1 MKYTEVMVCILIFLI
16 LALGF
21 MQGYVTFMR
30 GRQRVINSASL
41 NAKVLMLDRRIR
53 NDLNELNIPFWRNPE
68 KLENEIYELLTAKN
82 MDSELNILSCKVQQS
97 SEKDELRLI
106 VSWEYKGKSFTSE
119 QGIGERLVEK
129 NE

>member
-53 NDLNELNIPFWRNPE
+53 NDLNELNMPFWRNPE

-97 SEKDELRLI
+97 SEKDELKLI

>member
-16 LALGF
+16 LVLGF

-53 NDLNELNIPFWRNPE
+53 NDLNELNMPFWRNPE

-97 SEKDELRLI
+97 SEKDELKLI

-119 QGIGERLVEK
+119 QGIGERLVEE

>member
-16 LALGF
+16 LVLGF

-53 NDLNELNIPFWRNPE
+53 NDLNELNMPFWRNPE

-97 SEKDELRLI
+97 SEKDELKLI

>member
-16 LALGF
+16 LALDF

-97 SEKDELRLI
+97 SEKDELKLI

>member
-16 LALGF
+16 LVLGF

-30 GRQRVINSASL
+30 ERQRVINSASL

-53 NDLNELNIPFWRNPE
+53 NDLNELNMPFWRNPE

-97 SEKDELRLI
+97 SEKDELKLI

>member
-53 NDLNELNIPFWRNPE
+53 NDLNELNMPFWRNPE

-97 SEKDELRLI
+97 SEKDELKLI
-106 VSWEYKGKSFTSE
+106 VSCEYKGKSFTSE
-119 QGIGERLVEK
+119 QGIGERMVEK

>member
-53 NDLNELNIPFWRNPE
+53 NDLNELNMPFWRNPE
-68 KLENEIYELLTAKN
+68 KLENEIYE
-82 MDSELNILSCKVQQS
+82 
-97 SEKDELRLI
+97 
-106 VSWEYKGKSFTSE
+106 
-119 QGIGERLVEK
+119 
-129 NE
+129 

>member
-1 MKYTEVMVCILIFLI
+1 
-16 LALGF
+16 
-21 MQGYVTFMR
+21 
-30 GRQRVINSASL
+30 
-41 NAKVLMLDRRIR
+41 MLDRRIR
-53 NDLNELNIPFWRNPE
+53 NDLNELNMPFWRNPE

-97 SEKDELRLI
+97 SEKDELKLI

>member
-30 GRQRVINSASL
+30 GRQRFINSASL

-53 NDLNELNIPFWRNPE
+53 NDLNELNMPFWRNPA

-82 MDSELNILSCKVQQS
+82 MYSELNILSCKVQQS
-97 SEKDELRLI
+97 SEKDELKLI
-106 VSWEYKGKSFTSE
+106 VSWEYIGKSFTSE

>member
-16 LALGF
+16 LVLGF

-53 NDLNELNIPFWRNPE
+53 NDLNELNMPFWRNPE

-82 MDSELNILSCKVQQS
+82 MDSELNILSCKVQQC
-97 SEKDELRLI
+97 SEKDELKLI

>member
-53 NDLNELNIPFWRNPE
+53 NDLNELNMPFWRNPE

-97 SEKDELRLI
+97 SEKDELKLI

-119 QGIGERLVEK
+119 QGIGERLVGK